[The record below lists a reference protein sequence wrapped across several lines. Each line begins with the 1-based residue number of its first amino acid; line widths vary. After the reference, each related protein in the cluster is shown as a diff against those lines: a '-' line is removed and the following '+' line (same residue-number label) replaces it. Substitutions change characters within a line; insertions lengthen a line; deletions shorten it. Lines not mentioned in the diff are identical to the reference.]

1 MIAQYNGNQRIR
13 IIISEVLFILLPLNV
28 ILVAVKQTSNN
39 NKRLL
44 KCMENRVEIQI
55 LMKRKYQNTWYNRMS
70 GYFFFKNI
78 L

>member
-28 ILVAVKQTSNN
+28 ILVAVKQTNN

-44 KCMENRVEIQI
+44 KCMENHVEIQI